1 MLNLKH
7 FLKILN
13 YHKSSII
20 VFVALFAGFNIFF
33 AETGGDMMDAFSPA
47 SVDIGIIN
55 RDNHPISDGLVD
67 YMDTLHNIV
76 PIEDDIDAM
85 KDALF
90 FWDAWY
96 ILIIDQGF
104 GESFEQNPGEAN
116 LQNMK
121 TPGSTV
127 GFFLDNQIENY
138 LVTLHAYLTAGFEM
152 DRAITLAGR
161 HEEINVRVLHRDIN
175 YGSSFYFQFLPFAF
189 MSVMVLSI
197 STVLMVYKKEDLA
210 KRMEISAT
218 PALKRK
224 TQLMMGCAVCSI
236 AIWLVFM
243 VGAHLFSP
251 QPLTSTVGSLRVLN
265 SLVFAAVCVSI
276 AFLIGQLVKKTIV
289 LIAIV
294 QILGLGLSFISGVF
308 MPQAFMAEGVLAI
321 ARFTPTY
328 WYVRVNDVLSAV
340 SPTIAVDTGAY
351 LQGLGIQLGFA
362 IALFAV
368 ALALGREKRAA

>member
-1 MLNLKH
+1 
-7 FLKILN
+7 
-13 YHKSSII
+13 
-20 VFVALFAGFNIFF
+20 
-33 AETGGDMMDAFSPA
+33 MMDAFSPA